1 MATRFAKA
9 VAARVGSAAVL
20 GGGVRAARGAIT
32 AVGKRLPEL
41 VPPLEFPS
49 RIEPIA
55 AGSSSI
61 DNDVYDD
68 DTVGSSWHSDDPT
81 DQLATLQLLN
91 TARIP
96 YFDRVWRQQ
105 LGLPPGRPGAY
116 LEVGCGG
123 GIATVALASLGYQ
136 MTGIDPAARALDEAR
151 AHARARGLAD
161 RTVFAAGDAYDLSAF
176 PDDSFDGVLMADV
189 MEHLLDLPAAVAEV
203 RRVLKPGGVL
213 VFDTINRTYKSYLAA
228 IVLAEEVLQLVPPRV
243 HDWRLF
249 LKPHEAA
256 FLLQDRPSPP
266 HPAAPRT
273 GSPGLAASAGPR
285 RRTASSS
292 TRRSSE
298 AWRPPSSSTRASCS
312 APPRGPSRAASCP
325 PRRSRT
331 SSRSPRSMSTTSAGR
346 SSRPSRAAVRRGR
359 HCRATCNASAG
370 ARRRDVLDRR
380 PPKPTNQCEQ
390 ATEAQKRCN

>member
-228 IVLAEEVLQLVPPRV
+228 IVLAEEVLQLVPPRANG
-243 HDWRLF
+243 F
-249 LKPHEAA
+249 LVDTAQFRGMAPTVELDPRKLLRSAA
-256 FLLQDRPSPP
+256 RALPSGKLPP
-266 HPAAPRT
+266 PPLSHFVEVSSLDVNYLGWAQLAPLSS
-273 GSPGLAASAGPR
+273 GGAAGPTLQSDMQR
-285 RRTASSS
+285 F
-292 TRRSSE
+292 RRS
-298 AWRPPSSSTRASCS
+298 A
-312 APPRGPSRAASCP
+312 
-325 PRRSRT
+325 
-331 SSRSPRSMSTTSAGR
+331 TT
-346 SSRPSRAAVRRGR
+346 
-359 HCRATCNASAG
+359 
-370 ARRRDVLDRR
+370 
-380 PPKPTNQCEQ
+380 
-390 ATEAQKRCN
+390 

>member
-273 GSPGLAASAGPR
+273 LTRPRRLRWPTQANGFLVDTAQFRGMAPTVELDPRKLLRSAARALPSGKLPPPPLSHFVEVSSLDVNYLGWAQLAPLSSGGAAGPTLQSDMQR
-285 RRTASSS
+285 F
-292 TRRSSE
+292 RRS
-298 AWRPPSSSTRASCS
+298 A
-312 APPRGPSRAASCP
+312 
-325 PRRSRT
+325 
-331 SSRSPRSMSTTSAGR
+331 TT
-346 SSRPSRAAVRRGR
+346 
-359 HCRATCNASAG
+359 
-370 ARRRDVLDRR
+370 
-380 PPKPTNQCEQ
+380 
-390 ATEAQKRCN
+390 